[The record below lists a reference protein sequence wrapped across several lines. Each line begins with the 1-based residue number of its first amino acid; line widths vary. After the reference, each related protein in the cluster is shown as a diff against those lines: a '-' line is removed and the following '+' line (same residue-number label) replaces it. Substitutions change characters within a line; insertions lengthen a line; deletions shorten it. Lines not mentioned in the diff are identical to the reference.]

1 MKKVVVVAA
10 VAWVAGVAAA
20 VSAEGEK
27 KESSCGD
34 AGGGEDKEAPFGEG
48 DDDDDMVDR
57 SPSFQES
64 NPRNNCCFC
73 GNPDLLAIAEFGRPL
88 PASWQII

>member
-10 VAWVAGVAAA
+10 VAGVAGVAAA

-48 DDDDDMVDR
+48 DDDDMVDR

-73 GNPDLLAIAEFGRPL
+73 GNPDLLAIPEFGRPL